1 MKREDI
7 LVPDRDPV
15 GTALAKK
22 IPIDMIWFADLI
34 YRILT
39 EIGHG

>member
-22 IPIDMIWFADLI
+22 IQIDMFGWQIWYLQMPNK
-34 YRILT
+34 T
-39 EIGHG
+39 W